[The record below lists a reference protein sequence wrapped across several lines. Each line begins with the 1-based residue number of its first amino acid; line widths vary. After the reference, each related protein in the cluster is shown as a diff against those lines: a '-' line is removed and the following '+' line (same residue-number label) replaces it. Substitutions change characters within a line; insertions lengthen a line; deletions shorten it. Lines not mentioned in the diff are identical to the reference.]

1 MDKMTVQGVEKKPHI
16 LVIDDEEGI
25 RRMVSILLEQLD
37 YRVSAADSAEAAWQL
52 LAWDQPDLILTDVMM
67 PGEDGLSFLAR
78 VHQQLPELPVVIMTG
93 FAQLQSAVDA
103 IKHGAFDFM
112 QKPFDFGY
120 LCQVVSKAVEFSRL
134 RCVEKQYRAQLEE
147 TVALRTDELKN
158 AMTQLEATSALLLKA
173 ANDKREFMTTIT
185 HEMRTPMNGVIG
197 ALDVL
202 VDGDLSGIQREF
214 VLIARQ
220 AADNMVTLINQ
231 LLSFSAL
238 SSSGPA
244 VCHELI
250 CLPELLKVLEHNF
263 QPRFAK
269 KTLFLDIVIS
279 ADIPATIGCDGK
291 QLVQLLDILLANAL
305 KFTEWGGVRLDVS
318 LERNGDRNEEIHFCV
333 TDSGIGIP
341 EEMLERIFEPF
352 IQVDGSVTRRFG
364 GTGLGLSIARQVAQL
379 LGGRLWAESTL
390 GEGSRFHFIMTP
402 GPLSDR
408 IIPQK
413 KKLMLQPAEQLAA

>member
-1 MDKMTVQGVEKKPHI
+1 MTVQGVEKKPHI

-25 RRMVSILLEQLD
+25 CKAVRMFLEQVG
-37 YRVSAADSAEAAWQL
+37 YRVSTVVSAEAAWQL
-52 LAWDQPDLILTDVMM
+52 LGTDDPDVILTDVMM

-78 VHQQLPELPVVIMTG
+78 VHQQLPDVPVVIMTG
-93 FAQLQSAVDA
+93 YARLQTAVDA
-103 IKHGAFDFM
+103 ISHGAFDFIE
-112 QKPFDFGY
+112 KPFDFSY
-120 LCQVVSKAVEFSRL
+120 MCTVVGKALEYSGL
-134 RCVEKQYRAQLEE
+134 RRMEKQYRVELEE

-158 AMTQLEATSALLLKA
+158 AMAQLEATSALLLKS

-202 VDGDLSGIQREF
+202 VDGDLTGMQREF

-220 AADNMVTLINQ
+220 AADNMIALINQ

-238 SSSGPA
+238 SNSGPA
-244 VCHELI
+244 ACHELI

-269 KTLFLDIVIS
+269 KTMLLDVWIS
-279 ADIPATIGCDGK
+279 ANIPATIRCDGK
-291 QLVQLLDILLANAL
+291 HLAQLLDILLGNAL

-318 LERNGDRNEEIHFCV
+318 LERSGNRNEEIHFCV

-390 GEGSRFHFIMTP
+390 GEGSRFHFTMMP
-402 GPLSDR
+402 GSLSD
-408 IIPQK
+408 
-413 KKLMLQPAEQLAA
+413 LGG